1 MAPDKI
7 PCPRQ
12 ETILLSI
19 PTSEPASVQVQQEVV
34 LRYVVDSD
42 QTLIGNG
49 KSWHACEV
57 EGTSQTTLAEIL
69 HTNLPRL
76 AYVTKVDSKGSA
88 TRLTILLS
96 IFPSLLDWQPQT
108 FAIGADEK
116 ISEKVRSRHF
126 LNDSAASMD
135 RVAEW
140 LADALVCPDPIN
152 PGNARAAISYG
163 RTKSQRD
170 STVVSFTIWGNRV
183 VADITLQPNGRLRIE
198 NLVKGRQK
206 DDRGLSLLHAPILFQ
221 DASQTAEFRNEYV
234 QQLREITS
242 TADSYLGMWRR
253 YNDLETEMVLKRA
266 RDRGV
271 FRYSDFEVTGG
282 RFNFAIELD
291 AGSKVHFDK
300 LAPDDRIDFDAAEIR
315 PLVIELPQPEVSL
328 QDQLRELR
336 RTTVGH
342 IVNID
347 QQKRQLTI
355 EHESPDLILDSIPR
369 KGFLFP
375 SLGGDSKR
383 LRRRDDAEARIRAG
397 VNPMPQLGLLL
408 EGQPVTHGRFKTHKP
423 LSSKTRMKKLFANDP
438 TERQLEALSVAL
450 NTPDI
455 ALIQGPPGTGK
466 TQVIAALQAR
476 LAEIADSDTSL
487 AGQILLTAYQ
497 HDAVVQVASRTE
509 VFGLPAVNL
518 SRRKG
523 RSVGDGVEAWKTETV
538 QAVRSRL
545 EQKDGSQYS
554 TLRQLRERIW
564 AHMHHLALPE
574 VSLQLLSDVEELTGV
589 TLPADLRSRIASR
602 MHELRRISASVDG
615 SDGDLDI
622 VLTAVRGLHTTVD
635 AFMDDGAAKTHK
647 ALARLKPLEVLTPAE
662 ISLLENAANWDH
674 AEAPIFLG
682 ELDVLKTDLLDR
694 LISTTA
700 SQRHDFNDETT
711 RGLLAEAVTQMDQ
724 TLSDTRAGIPG
735 VLTNYL
741 SEIEN
746 NPEGVRQALSEYTVV
761 LAATCQQA
769 DSPDIS
775 AAKSDSPVFES
786 VIVDEAARA
795 NPLDLLIP
803 MSMAKRRIILVGDHR
818 QLPQILDEEVQRAIQ
833 ADKDN
838 SDLDPLRESLF
849 ERLFRALKESEAKGD
864 RPRTVT
870 LDTQF
875 RMHEDLGNFVS
886 KYFYEAYGDPKIR
899 SVRPPEDFHHSLPGY
914 EGRSAAW
921 LSVPLAAGPEKR
933 TDARSWFR
941 PVEAQRVAKEIAEL
955 IEHAPDLS
963 FGIISFYGAQVE
975 EIWRQ
980 FEALGV
986 AIVDQGERR
995 IIPRLRY
1002 ATDHKG
1008 RQTER
1013 VQIGTV
1019 DSFQGMEFDV
1029 VVLSLTRANSHPA
1042 SEEDEKKLRQKY
1054 GFLTLVNR
1062 LCVAMS
1068 RQRRLLI
1075 VAGDEQMAIDAPS
1088 SLKNLAPL
1096 KGFLNL
1102 CRGSHG
1108 SV

>member
-1 MAPDKI
+1 MTPDKI
-7 PCPRQ
+7 PCARQ
-12 ETILLSI
+12 ETILVSLA
-19 PTSEPASVQVQQEVV
+19 TREPAPFSEQQEVF
-34 LRYVVDSD
+34 LRYVVNSD
-42 QTLIGNG
+42 QTLIGDG
-49 KSWHACEV
+49 KSWYACEV
-57 EGTSQTTLAEIL
+57 EETSRTTLAEIL
-69 HTNLPRL
+69 HANLPRL
-76 AYVTKVDSKGSA
+76 ACVTKVNSKGSS
-88 TRLTILLS
+88 TKLTILLS
-96 IFPSLLDWQPQT
+96 IFPALLDWQPQT

-126 LNDSAASMD
+126 LNNSAASMD
-135 RVAEW
+135 RVAQW
-140 LADALVCPDPIN
+140 LADALVCPDPLDSEK
-152 PGNARAAISYG
+152 ARAAISYG

-271 FRYSDFEVTGG
+271 FRYSDFEVRGG
-282 RFNFAIELD
+282 RFEFAIELD
-291 AGSKVHFDK
+291 AASMVHFDK
-300 LAPDDRIDFDAAEIR
+300 LAPNDKIDFDAADGR
-315 PLVIELPQPEVSL
+315 PLVIEQPQPGVSL
-328 QDQLRELR
+328 QDQLKEFR

-342 IVNID
+342 IVKID
-347 QQKRQLTI
+347 LRRRQLTI
-355 EHESPDLILDSIPR
+355 EHENPDLILDSIPL
-369 KGFLFP
+369 KGYLFP
-375 SLGGDSKR
+375 SLGGDSRR
-383 LRRRDDAEARIRAG
+383 LRRRDDAESRIRAG
-397 VNPMPQLGLLL
+397 ANPMPQLGLLL
-408 EGQPVTHGRFKTHKP
+408 EGQPVTHGRFKTHKA
-423 LSSKTRMKKLFANDP
+423 LSAKTRMRKLFASDP
-438 TERQLEALSVAL
+438 TDRQLDALEVALS
-450 NTPDI
+450 TPDI

-476 LAEIADSDTSL
+476 LAEIADSDVSL

-523 RSVGDGVEAWKTETV
+523 RTAGDGVEAWKTETV

-545 EQKDGSQYS
+545 EQTDGSQYS

-564 AHMHHLALPE
+564 AHMHHLAVPE
-574 VSLQLLSDVEELTGV
+574 VSLRLLSDVEELTGE
-589 TLPADLRSRIASR
+589 TLPAELRSRISSR
-602 MHELRRISASVDG
+602 MRELRRISAGVDG
-615 SDGDLDI
+615 NDDDLEV
-622 VLTAVRGLHTTVD
+622 VLIAVRGLHTTVD
-635 AFMDDGAAKTHK
+635 AFLDDGAAKAHK
-647 ALARLKPLEVLTPAE
+647 VLARLKPLGLLTAGE
-662 ISLLENAANWDH
+662 TSLLETAADWSH
-674 AEAPIFLG
+674 EEAPAFLG
-682 ELDVLKTDLLDR
+682 ELDELKIDLLNR
-694 LISTTA
+694 LISTSA

-711 RGLLAEAVTQMDQ
+711 RGLLAEAVAQMDR
-724 TLSDTRAGIPG
+724 TLSDSRAGISG

-741 SEIEN
+741 SELEN
-746 NPEGVRQALSEYTVV
+746 NPEGVRLALSEYTVV

-769 DSPDIS
+769 DSPEIS
-775 AAKSDSPVFES
+775 TAKGDSPVFES

-849 ERLFRALKESEAKGD
+849 ERLFKALKESK
-864 RPRTVT
+864 PCRTVT

-886 KYFYEAYGDPKIR
+886 RYFYEAYGDPKIR

-914 EGRSAAW
+914 EGRTAAW
-921 LSVPLAAGPEKR
+921 LSVPLSAGPEKP

-980 FEALGV
+980 FENLGV

-1002 ATDHKG
+1002 ATDHMG

-1075 VAGDEQMAIDAPS
+1075 VAGDEQMAIDAPV

-1096 KGFLNL
+1096 KGFLDL